1 MVGTMPS
8 SQSREDIGSKG
19 LGGKL
24 MELFHSPSA
33 KHEFASLGSG
43 SKSNA
48 IFSAAGTRPN
58 HVLNDVQERRN
69 NVPVRE

>member
-1 MVGTMPS
+1 
-8 SQSREDIGSKG
+8 
-19 LGGKL
+19 

-48 IFSAAGTRPN
+48 IFSAAGARPN
-58 HVLNDVQERRN
+58 HVLSDVQERRN